1 MCGRYVLHTP
11 ASFLARRY
19 WNHQMPVGD
28 LVARYN
34 ITPGTQILSIRLGE
48 DGKPLFDLAYWGF
61 RPRWAKDKSP
71 TPINARIESLKTP
84 YFRDSF
90 SHQRCVIPASGWYE
104 WVKTAD
110 GKQPY
115 YITCSNLGRDE
126 ALMFAG
132 IYTPTGI
139 GTSVRAAIITE
150 PAADPISHIHD
161 RQPSLID
168 PQSLDSWLDP
178 GLTDVGQLR
187 GKVGRVDPGRL
198 EWWPVSTRVNRADA
212 PNDSSLIE
220 PLESQET

>member
-1 MCGRYVLHTP
+1 MRSICSTHAGVLPGKTILESPNARWRPGGPVQHHPWNSDSVHSFRGGRQATFRP
-11 ASFLARRY
+11 
-19 WNHQMPVGD
+19 
-28 LVARYN
+28 
-34 ITPGTQILSIRLGE
+34 RL
-48 DGKPLFDLAYWGF
+48 LGF

-139 GTSVRAAIITE
+139 GTGVRAAIITE

-161 RQPSLID
+161 RQPALID

-178 GLTDVGQLR
+178 GLTHVGQLR
-187 GKVGRVDPGRL
+187 GKVGRADPGRL

-212 PNDSSLIE
+212 QNDSSLIE